1 MRWYGDPPM
10 RPSFAK
16 AVLDILVERGSL
28 EPAGDSVVAI
38 CAGEFDRA
46 LFDLV
51 GFGEYQLTN
60 LSPDEGALPFGKH
73 LDADV
78 DRWVAADAHD
88 LPFEDGSFDWAWV
101 SDGIHHCHLP
111 HLAVAEM
118 LRVARKGVIV
128 LESRDS
134 AAMRLAQR
142 FHYSHPYEINTRLLA
157 TRTQGG
163 TDFGPVPN
171 FVYRWTEREFEKL
184 VRCVG
189 PEQTFGFSYFYGLA
203 VDPTKPNP
211 GAVEKLA
218 RAVARVAP
226 RQGNCFGMVATRG
239 EAMPYLTSTSDGP
252 RLRREIRNKADAR
265 DVLRRLPGT
274 DRHRYTV
281 RDRGRWDGWPDD
293 ARPIAPK
300 PEPTSP

>member
-1 MRWYGDPPM
+1 M

-16 AVLDILVERGSL
+16 AVLDVLVEEGPL
-28 EPAGDSVVAI
+28 EPTTDSVVAL

-51 GFGEYQLTN
+51 GFRSYQLTN
-60 LSPDEGALPFGKH
+60 LSPDQGALPWGKN
-73 LDADV
+73 LDADL
-78 DRWVAADAHD
+78 RGWLAADAHD
-88 LPFEDGSFDWAWV
+88 LPFDDGSFDWAWV

-118 LRVARKGVIV
+118 LRVARKGIIV

-142 FHYSHPYEINTRLLA
+142 LHYSHPYEINTRLLA

-184 VRCVG
+184 VRCVD
-189 PEQTFGFSYFYGLA
+189 PARTHDFSYFYGLA
-203 VDPTKPNP
+203 IDPMKPNP

-226 RQGNCFGMVATRG
+226 RQGNCFGMVAVKG
-239 EAMPYLTSTSDGP
+239 EAMPYLDGTAEGP
-252 RLRREIRNKADAR
+252 RLRDEIRTKADAR
-265 DVLRRLPGT
+265 VALRGLPT
-274 DRHRYTV
+274 TRRRRHTIRN
-281 RDRGRWDGWPDD
+281 RGRWDGWPED

-300 PEPTSP
+300 PAAPQPSS